1 MAADRTAAAL
11 VLEGGRSFVGRALGA
26 NVLGQGEVVFNT
38 AMTGYQE
45 ILTDPSYAGQMLC
58 MTYPLQGN
66 YGVRAGDAESDR
78 AWAAGFIVRW
88 EAEAPSHHSATASL
102 HQYLEAQG
110 VPGISGIDTRA
121 LTIHLRT
128 HGALRAVLSHE
139 PEFPSRERLA
149 ELGRLACAVR
159 PLADQDL
166 VSLVSRTSVGEWD
179 DPLPPELGRD
189 RRQPFFDASGLTV
202 AVLDYGVKHGTLRS
216 LRQRGARVLLLPHTA
231 SLEDVVGCGADG
243 LLLSNG
249 PGDPAVLE
257 APVELCR
264 RAIGR
269 IPLFGICLGHQIL
282 GRAIGGTTSRLPF
295 GHHGANH
302 PVKDLDSGLVHITSQ
317 NHEFGVDALSI
328 PDGDF
333 YVSQLN
339 LNDGS
344 VEGISHRTLPV
355 FSVQY
360 HPEGCPGPQDNQH
373 LFDRFLEQVRTGRPR
388 SMSLRSSSR

>member
-1 MAADRTAAAL
+1 M
-11 VLEGGRSFVGRALGA
+11 
-26 NVLGQGEVVFNT
+26 
-38 AMTGYQE
+38 
-45 ILTDPSYAGQMLC
+45 
-58 MTYPLQGN
+58 
-66 YGVRAGDAESDR
+66 
-78 AWAAGFIVRW
+78 
-88 EAEAPSHHSATASL
+88 
-102 HQYLEAQG
+102 
-110 VPGISGIDTRA
+110 
-121 LTIHLRT
+121 
-128 HGALRAVLSHE
+128 
-139 PEFPSRERLA
+139 
-149 ELGRLACAVR
+149 
-159 PLADQDL
+159 
-166 VSLVSRTSVGEWD
+166 
-179 DPLPPELGRD
+179 
-189 RRQPFFDASGLTV
+189 
-202 AVLDYGVKHGTLRS
+202 LDYGVKHGTLRS